1 MGKAVKVVFHT
12 NVWVSFFLNKT
23 LSKDLS
29 KILTQEVTV
38 YVSKDILAEIS
49 KVLTY
54 PKITQI
60 LKNTDFTPRDIL
72 RAIAQNT
79 CLVEPKTKIT
89 VITTDPEDNK
99 ILECSREAD
108 ADFIVT
114 GDNHLLKLQE
124 FNRTKILSPRDFI
137 NHYFAQK

>member
-38 YVSKDILAEIS
+38 YVSRDILAETS

-60 LKNTDFTPRDIL
+60 LKNTDFAPRDIL

>member
-1 MGKAVKVVFHT
+1 MRTVKVVT
-12 NVWVSFFLNKT
+12 QTSGFFFPKKI

-29 KILTQEVTV
+29 NILTNEVTV
-38 YVSKDILAEIS
+38 YVSKDILTEIS

-54 PKITQI
+54 PKINRI
-60 LKNTDFTPRDIL
+60 LKNTDFTQRDIL

-89 VITTDPEDNK
+89 LITDDPEDNK
-99 ILECSREAD
+99 ILECSQEAD

-114 GDNHLLKLQE
+114 GDNHLLKLRE
-124 FNRTKILSPRDFI
+124 FNQTKILAPREFI
-137 NHYFAQK
+137 DHYFAQK

>member
-1 MGKAVKVVFHT
+1 MGKAVKVVFDT
-12 NVWVSFFLNKT
+12 NVWVYFFLNKT

-38 YVSKDILAEIS
+38 YVSRDILAEIS

-54 PKITQI
+54 PKITCI

-79 CLVEPKTKIT
+79 RLVEPKTKIT
-89 VITTDPEDNK
+89 LITDDPEDNK

-114 GDNHLLKLQE
+114 GDNHLLKLRE

-137 NHYFAQK
+137 DHYFAQK